1 MDLLLFDIDG
11 TLLRGNGVGR
21 RAMEAAL
28 ADELGGAA
36 SLAHVPFHG
45 NTDPAIV
52 AAGLDALGVEPSPER
67 IASVLDRYLA
77 ITRAWLAEHNPFVA
91 LAGAIELVRTLHRR
105 GLSLGLGTGN
115 IEAAAWLKVEAIGV
129 HDAFRF
135 GGFGSDHAERGE
147 LLRVGWHRGAA
158 LHELQPE
165 RCRVLVIGDT
175 LKDIAAARHIGADV
189 LAVATGG
196 DPFDSLAAQ
205 RPEHLAR
212 SLAEPS
218 VLEFI
223 ERWHGLGSDAPRHA
237 RNRSETRTT

>member
-11 TLLRGNGVGR
+11 TLLRGGGVGR
-21 RAMEAAL
+21 RAMEAAF
-28 ADELGGAA
+28 AEELGAET

-52 AAGLDALGVEPSPER
+52 AAGLVALGFEPTPSR
-67 IASVLDRYLA
+67 VASVLARYLA

-91 LAGAIELVRTLHRR
+91 LAGAIELVRALHRPC
-105 GLSLGLGTGN
+105 LSLGLGTGN
-115 IEAAAWLKVEAIGV
+115 IEAAAWLKVGAIGL
-129 HDAFRF
+129 HDAFGF

-158 LHELQPE
+158 LHELHPE

-175 LKDIAAARHIGADV
+175 LKDIAAARYIGADV

-196 DPFDSLAAQ
+196 DPFDTLAEQ
-205 RPEHLAR
+205 RPDHLAR

-218 VLEFI
+218 VLAFI
-223 ERWHGLGSDAPRHA
+223 ERWNGLGSDAPRHG
-237 RNRSETRTT
+237 

>member
-11 TLLRGNGVGR
+11 TLLRGGGVGR

-28 ADELGGAA
+28 SDEVGGSS

-52 AAGLDALGVEPSPER
+52 AAGLAALGIEPTATR
-67 IASVLDRYLA
+67 IASVLTRYLA

-91 LAGAIELVRTLHRR
+91 LAGAVELVRALERKDAA
-105 GLSLGLGTGN
+105 LGLGTGN
-115 IEAAAWLKVEAIGV
+115 IEDAAWLKVEAIGLAG
-129 HDAFRF
+129 AFRF
-135 GGFGSDHAERGE
+135 GGFGSDHPERGE

-158 LHELQPE
+158 LFAVHPE

-175 LKDIAAARHIGADV
+175 LKDIAAARHIGAEV

-196 DPFDSLAAQ
+196 DSRESLAAE
-205 RPEHLAR
+205 RPDHLAG
-212 SLAEPS
+212 SLAEPG
-218 VLEFI
+218 VLAFI
-223 ERWHGLGSDAPRHA
+223 ERWLGR
-237 RNRSETRTT
+237 